1 MLALQSNREPSLS
14 DNPRKAQDLSETLKV
29 VVGKNVQAKN
39 NELAEALRKDLSA
52 AGITVVDI
60 VGSIGAGKTS
70 LLEEIARRANPKSA
84 ILVINGDLTTSIDAD
99 RIKAHGVE
107 TVQINTGKG
116 CHLNA
121 IQINTVLKDYDTS
134 ELKVVFV
141 ENVGNLI
148 CPADWDVGAHWR
160 IVVTSISEGPYVVQ
174 KHPLV
179 FKLARFS
186 IMNKAD
192 LIGPMEIDPQKL
204 KADALALNPALKVF
218 FTSVK
223 TGEGLDSAFQEIA
236 TQIGAAGLFQGGK
249 F

>member
-1 MLALQSNREPSLS
+1 M
-14 DNPRKAQDLSETLKV
+14 SETVKV
-29 VVGKNVQAKN
+29 VLGKNVREKN
-39 NELAEALRKDLSA
+39 NQIADALRRDLAET
-52 AGITVVDI
+52 GITIVDI

-70 LLEEIARRANPKSA
+70 LLEEMARRSNPKSA
-84 ILVINGDLTTSIDAD
+84 MLVINGDLTTSIDAD

-107 TVQINTGKG
+107 TFQINTGKG

-121 IQINTVLKDYDTS
+121 IQIEKVLKGLDTS
-134 ELKVVFV
+134 GLKVVFV

-192 LIGPMEIDPQKL
+192 LIGPMEIDPQEL
-204 KADALALNPALKVF
+204 KKDALALNPALKVF

-223 TGEGLDSAFQEIA
+223 TGEGLDLAFQELA
-236 TQIGAAGLFQGGK
+236 ANIGETRLFQTTRP
-249 F
+249 

>member
-1 MLALQSNREPSLS
+1 M
-14 DNPRKAQDLSETLKV
+14 LSETVKV
-29 VVGKNVQAKN
+29 VVGKNVQEKN
-39 NELAEALRKDLSA
+39 NELAAALRKNLSA
-52 AGITVVDI
+52 AGITVIDI

-70 LLEEIARRANPKSA
+70 LLEEMARRVNPKSA
-84 ILVINGDLTTSIDAD
+84 MLVINGDLTTSIDAD
-99 RIKAHGVE
+99 RIKAYGVE
-107 TVQINTGKG
+107 SIQINTGKG

-121 IQINTVLKDYDTS
+121 LQIDKVLKDRDIS
-134 ELKVVFV
+134 NLKVVFV

-179 FKLARFS
+179 FKIARFS

-192 LIGPMEIDPQKL
+192 LIGPMEIDADKL
-204 KADALALNPALKVF
+204 KADAIALNPELKVF

-223 TGEGLDSAFQEIA
+223 TGEGLGSIFQEIA
-236 TQIGAAGLFQGGK
+236 TNIGISSLFGTTPQ
-249 F
+249 